1 MFQISEMNNNQS
13 SYRQIIKATSIFGG
27 VQIFQIITHIIRSKA
42 IAILL
47 GPAGMGIAGLLN
59 SSITLVTGLTNF
71 GLGSSAVKDIA
82 NAHGSGDILKISTIS
97 VVLKRL
103 ILITGLFGSLVTII
117 FSPWISEFTFGNRD
131 FTFAFSWI
139 SISVFF
145 TQVSSGQVVLLQGM
159 RKLEYLAKAN
169 LYGSFFGLFI
179 TIPIYYKF
187 GINGIVPS
195 IIVSSIISLLASWY
209 YTRKLKIKPVD
220 VTFRKTFS
228 EGKSMLVFGLV
239 ISVAALFSTIV
250 SYLVRVVIN
259 INGGLADVGLYTAG
273 FSIITI
279 YLGMIFNAMATDYY
293 PRLSEVSNDSNRYKE
308 VINQQAEI
316 TILILAPLLIFFFV
330 FIRFGVIIIYSKSF
344 LAITDM
350 MLWAGLGMFFKACT
364 WPMGF
369 LFLAKGESKIYFF
382 NELTLHIFNLLL
394 SIMGYK
400 LYGLTGLG
408 LAIFGS
414 NLLSLMQVVLFMKI
428 KYDFLYNKRFMT
440 IFFYQFIIVLITVL
454 LVLFV
459 SSSINYFFGSLL
471 VCLSLWISYTELDK
485 RIGLKN
491 IFKNLKSK

>member
-1 MFQISEMNNNQS
+1 
-13 SYRQIIKATSIFGG
+13 
-27 VQIFQIITHIIRSKA
+27 
-42 IAILL
+42 
-47 GPAGMGIAGLLN
+47 MGIAGLLN

-195 IIVSSIISLLASWY
+195 IIVSSITSLLGSWF
-209 YTRKLKIKPVD
+209 YTRKLEIKPAD

-228 EGKSMLVFGLV
+228 EVKSMLVFGLV
-239 ISVAALFSTIV
+239 ISITTLFSTVV

-259 INGGLADVGLYTAG
+259 KSGGLTDVGLYTAG
-273 FSIITI
+273 FSIVTI
-279 YLGMIFNAMATDYY
+279 YLGMIFSAMGTDYY
-293 PRLSEVSNDSNRYKE
+293 PRLSEVSNDSLKSKE
-308 VINQQAEI
+308 LINQQAEV
-316 TILILAPLLIFFFV
+316 TILILAPLLIVFFV
-330 FIRFGVIIIYSKSF
+330 FARLGVILQKGCPSATFIPEIWQGHKN
-344 LAITDM
+344 
-350 MLWAGLGMFFKACT
+350 GGE
-364 WPMGF
+364 GF
-369 LFLAKGESKIYFF
+369 WVALERLEG
-382 NELTLHIFNLLL
+382 
-394 SIMGYK
+394 K
-400 LYGLTGLG
+400 L
-408 LAIFGS
+408 
-414 NLLSLMQVVLFMKI
+414 
-428 KYDFLYNKRFMT
+428 
-440 IFFYQFIIVLITVL
+440 
-454 LVLFV
+454 
-459 SSSINYFFGSLL
+459 
-471 VCLSLWISYTELDK
+471 
-485 RIGLKN
+485 
-491 IFKNLKSK
+491 

>member
-1 MFQISEMNNNQS
+1 MNNNQS

-27 VQIFQIITHIIRSKA
+27 VQIFQIITQIIRSKA

-82 NAHGSGDILKISTIS
+82 NAHGSGDALRISTIS
-97 VVLKRL
+97 VVLRRL

-131 FTFAFSWI
+131 FTIAFVWI

-169 LYGSFFGLFI
+169 LYGSFVGLFI

-187 GINGIVPS
+187 GANGIVPS
-195 IIVSSIISLLASWY
+195 IIVSSIISLLGSWY
-209 YTRKLKIKPVD
+209 FTRKLDIKQAD
-220 VTFRKTFS
+220 VTFSKTLS

-239 ISVAALFSTIV
+239 ISITTLFSTIV

-259 INGGLADVGLYTAG
+259 RSGGLTDVGLYTAG
-273 FSIITI
+273 FSIVTI
-279 YLGMIFNAMATDYY
+279 YLGMIFSAMGTDYY
-293 PRLSEVSNDSNRYKE
+293 PRLSEVSNDSIRSKE

-316 TILILAPLLIFFFV
+316 TILILAPLLIIFFV
-330 FIRFGVIIIYSKSF
+330 FIQLGVIILYSKSF

-350 MLWAGLGMFFKACT
+350 MLWAALGMFFKAST

-369 LFLAKGESKIYFF
+369 LFLAKGESKVYFF
-382 NELTLHIFNLLL
+382 NELTSNIYNLLL
-394 SIMGYK
+394 SIIGYK
-400 LYGLTGLG
+400 LFGLTGLG
-408 LAIFGS
+408 MAFFGS
-414 NLLSLMQVVLFMKI
+414 YLLTLIQVIVIMKI
-428 KYDFLYNKRFMT
+428 KHDFFFSKKFIK
-440 IFFYQFIIVLITVL
+440 IFFYQFVIAVNTLL
-454 LVLFV
+454 LVMFLT
-459 SSSINYFFGSLL
+459 SSIYYFLGSILI
-471 VCLSLWISYTELDK
+471 CLSLWISFKEIDK

-491 IFKNLKSK
+491 LIKNKKIK

>member
-1 MFQISEMNNNQS
+1 VNNNQS

-27 VQIFQIITHIIRSKA
+27 VQIFQIITQIIRSKA

-82 NAHGSGDILKISTIS
+82 NAHGSNDILKISKIS

-131 FTFAFSWI
+131 FTYAFIWI

-169 LYGSFFGLFI
+169 LYGSFFGLLI

-187 GINGIVPS
+187 GINGIVPG
-195 IIVSSIISLLASWY
+195 IIVSSIISFLFSLN
-209 YTRKLKIKPVD
+209 YTRKLKIKQDNVSL
-220 VTFRKTFS
+220 KETFS
-228 EGKSMLVFGLV
+228 EGKSMLVLGLV
-239 ISVAALFSTIV
+239 ISVTTLFATIV
-250 SYLVRVVIN
+250 SYLVRIVVN
-259 INGGLADVGLYTAG
+259 KSGGLTDVGLYTAG
-273 FSIITI
+273 FSIVTI
-279 YLGMIFNAMATDYY
+279 YLGMIFNAMGTDYY
-293 PRLSEVSNDSNRYKE
+293 PRLSEVCNDNIKSKE
-308 VINQQAEI
+308 LINHQAEI
-316 TILILAPLLIFFFV
+316 TILILAPLLIIFFV
-330 FIRFGVIIIYSKSF
+330 FARLGVIILYSKSF

-350 MLWAGLGMFFKACT
+350 MLWAGLGMFFKAST

-382 NELTLHIFNLLL
+382 NELTSNIYNLLL
-394 SIMGYK
+394 SMICYK
-400 LYGLTGLG
+400 LFGLTGLG
-408 LAIFGS
+408 MAFFGS
-414 NLLSLMQVVLFMKI
+414 YLLTLIQVIVIMKI
-428 KYDFLYNKRFMT
+428 KHGFFFSIKFIK
-440 IFFYQFIIVLITVL
+440 IFFYQFAIAVITLL
-454 LVLFV
+454 LVMFLT
-459 SSSINYFFGSLL
+459 SSINYFLGSMF
-471 VCLSLWISYTELDK
+471 VCLSFWISYKELDK
-485 RIGLKN
+485 RIGLKK
-491 IFKNLKSK
+491 FKKI